1 MTELMRAGRLVELG
15 RVAFEEAPIEPPRD
29 GEVLVR
35 SAFGSICGSDLH
47 GVQYGVEVLPFP
59 CPAGYP
65 GHEGIGEVV
74 ESRYDGLQPG
84 DTVLT
89 VPFAHLG
96 RTIAEYQRCAGTN
109 AIKVSGGEE
118 PSAQAL
124 PPLEQVL
131 MAQQLGTVIFALR
144 RYPTDVTGKTVAI
157 VGQGSAGLFFTY
169 LLRRAGAAKI
179 IVADLSPARLKVSE
193 SYGADVCINANAD
206 DVVAAVADLT
216 GGKGADYVVEAVGR
230 KETLAQSID
239 LAAVDTKM
247 LWFGLPDTTE
257 QVPIP
262 FNKFFRKRLT
272 AQTVYGAQGEPG
284 LVSFRA
290 ALDLIIRGEIDVS
303 PLLTHVLPIEDVE
316 HAFDLAHSR
325 DEGAVKISVAF

>member
-1 MTELMRAGRLVELG
+1 MPELMRAGRLVATG
-15 RVAFEEAPIEPPRD
+15 RVAFEEAPIDPARE

-35 SAFGSICGSDLH
+35 SHFGSICGSDLH

-74 ESRYDGLQPG
+74 ESRADGLAPG
-84 DTVLT
+84 DIVLT

-109 AIKVSGGEE
+109 AIKVNR
-118 PSAQAL
+118 PDAAAPL

-131 MAQQLGTVIFALR
+131 MAQQLGTVIYALR
-144 RYPTDVTGKTVAI
+144 RYPTDVAGKTVVI

-169 LLRRAGAAKI
+169 LLRRAGAARV

-193 SYGADVCINANAD
+193 RFGADVRLDANVE
-206 DVVAAVADLT
+206 DVTAAVADLT
-216 GGKGADYVVEAVGR
+216 NGKGADYVVEAVGR
-230 KETLAQSID
+230 RETLAQSIE
-239 LAAVDTKM
+239 LAAMDTKL
-247 LWFGLPDTTE
+247 LWFGLPDTSD
-257 QVPIP
+257 QVPVP
-262 FNKFFRKRLT
+262 FNRFFRKRLT

-284 LVSFRA
+284 LVSFRV
-290 ALDLIIRGEIDVS
+290 ALDLIMRGEIDVA
-303 PLLTHVLPIEDVE
+303 PLLSHVLPIEDVE
-316 HAFDLAHSR
+316 RAFELAHSR
-325 DEGAVKISVAF
+325 DEGAVKVSVAF